1 MNLRGVTRH
10 KYFKPII
17 GAVVVSLLGVTLG
30 LTRLGAPWID
40 ASYDY
45 LFRFGTRPVTN
56 KVALILLDNAAYA
69 AQDQVRNQP
78 GKPWDRALHARLLD
92 KLAKDGCPLVVLD
105 FFFRSTGKPEADEAL
120 AVAMRRHG
128 RVVLMADAVTPEH
141 QVAESDQPGMEA
153 VQVDQPHKQFLEAAT
168 NWGVGKAAANWG
180 GTPRRHWPFPA
191 PDSFESLPWTAA
203 RLAGANLPEEPVRQ
217 WLRYYGEEGP
227 WSSFS
232 YHLALAKPPGYFRD
246 TVVFVG
252 SDPEHEDPRL
262 SERDKFSTPYTRWND
277 KAVGG
282 VKILATTFLNLMNR
296 DWLRRPASWIE
307 VVLLLV
313 TGAMLGAIPFLARP
327 LAAGGI
333 TLSIAAAALFGT
345 ILWSYFGDFWFPW
358 LLVTGAQAPCGL
370 ALVLAGAWGRR
381 EIAAASTPTGTVVVP
396 AGAVLHRLSGVVPD
410 APDYHFCAPA
420 FGEGAFGK
428 VWLVRNAIGQW
439 QALKAVYQAKF
450 GDNTRPYDMEFSGIQ
465 QYKPTSEEHLGLLR
479 VDFVSQKKPQGYFY
493 YVMELGDAR
502 ASGWEENP
510 ETYRPRDLAW
520 VRDQAEKK
528 RIPVPDCVSIGL
540 ALTDALEFLHTKGL
554 THRDIKPSNIIFVN
568 GRPKLADVG
577 LVTRARTAQDVTSY
591 AGTPDYMPPP
601 PEPPGTKQADIYALG
616 MVLFVISTGREPAF
630 FPDLKTTLVMNENH
644 IEFMRLNPIIL
655 KACHTDTAQRY
666 ASAAEMGAALREVQ
680 KSLEPAAGTNHGP

>member
-1 MNLRGVTRH
+1 VNLRGVTQH
-10 KYFKPII
+10 KHFKPFI

-30 LTRLGAPWID
+30 QTHLGDPWTN

-45 LFRFGTRPVTN
+45 LFCFGARPITN
-56 KVALILLDNAAYA
+56 KVALILLDNAAYKEHR
-69 AQDQVRNQP
+69 QMRGQ
-78 GKPWDRALHARLLD
+78 PWDRVLHAQLLE

-105 FFFRSTGKPEADEAL
+105 LFFRSPGKTEVDETL
-120 AVAMRRHG
+120 AAAMRKNG
-128 RVVLMADAVTPEH
+128 RVVLVADAVIPEH
-141 QVAESDQPGMEA
+141 QVAGPLQLGMEGA
-153 VQVDQPHKQFLEAAT
+153 QVDLPHKQFLEAAT

-180 GTPRRHWPFPA
+180 GTPRQHWPFPA
-191 PDSFESLPWTAA
+191 PASFESLPWAAA
-203 RLAGANLPEEPVRQ
+203 RLAGASLPEEPVRQ

-227 WSSFS
+227 WSILS
-232 YHLALAKPPGYFRD
+232 YHLALAKTNGYFHD
-246 TVVFVG
+246 SIVFVG
-252 SDPEHEDPRL
+252 SDPEQEDPGL

-282 VKILATTFLNLMNR
+282 VKILATTFLNLMNH
-296 DWLRRPASWIE
+296 DWLRRPAPWIE
-307 VVLLLV
+307 VLLLLI
-313 TGAMLGAIPFLARP
+313 TGATLGALPFLARP

-333 TLSIAAAALFGT
+333 TLSVAAAAMFGT
-345 ILWSYFGDFWFPW
+345 VLLSYFGDFWFPW
-358 LLVTGAQAPCGL
+358 LLVAGAQAPCGL

-381 EIAAASTPTGTVVVP
+381 ETISTSTPTGTVVVP
-396 AGAVLHRLSGVVPD
+396 AGAVLQRRSGVLPD
-410 APDYHFCAPA
+410 APDYQFCAPA

-450 GDNTRPYDMEFSGIQ
+450 GDNTRPYDMEFSGIRA
-465 QYKPTSEEHLGLLR
+465 YKPTSEEHLGLLR

-510 ETYRPRDLAW
+510 ETYRSRDLAW

-528 RIPVPDCVSIGL
+528 RIPVAECVSIGL
-540 ALTDALEFLHTKGL
+540 ALTDALEFLHAKGL

-591 AGTPDYMPPP
+591 AGTPDYMPPH

-630 FPDLKTTLVMNENH
+630 FPDLKTTLVMNERH
-644 IEFMRLNPIIL
+644 AEFILLNPIIL
-655 KACHTDTAQRY
+655 KACEADITKRY
-666 ASAAEMGAALREVQ
+666 SSAAEMRAALQAVQ
-680 KSLEPAAGTNHGP
+680 KLLEQSQRTNLT